1 VIRLRNVALRRGEK
15 LLLQNADLMVHA
27 GQKLGVVGPN
37 GCGKT
42 SLFAVLCGELHAD
55 AGDVEVPASW
65 LVSRV
70 EQEVEASERQAIEF
84 VLDGD
89 VELRAAEAGIEA
101 ADRSGDGERMAAAH
115 QHYEELGGWSAK
127 ARAAVVLDGL
137 GFRAE
142 EFERPVAAFSGGFR
156 VRLNLAR
163 ALMRRADLML
173 LDEPTNHLDL
183 DAVIWLEEWLSAW
196 SGTLFV
202 ISHDREFL
210 DATVSSV
217 LHFDNGGLKL
227 YAGGYSDFERQRAQ
241 ALAQQQAAWRKQQR
255 EIEHLRSYIERFRAK
270 ATKAR
275 QAQSRIKALARMET
289 IAAAHV
295 DSPFAFHFRDFPASP
310 DPVLVLDGAAAGYG
324 GSPVLSGVSLSIQA
338 GSRLGLLGRNGA
350 GKSTLVKLIAGALAP
365 MAGDRIEGKG
375 LRIGYFAQHQLEA
388 LDLEASPLLH
398 LARIDRRARAQV
410 LRDHLGGFGFPG
422 DMALSPVAAFSGGER
437 ARLALAIIIWQR
449 PNLLLLDE
457 PTNHLDI
464 DMREAL
470 TEALLEYEGALVLVS
485 HDRHLVRT
493 TADAL
498 LLVEDGRV
506 SPYEG
511 DLDDYRTLLR
521 SRRQRPASAP
531 AAMSRREERR
541 LAAEA
546 RQARSQQRKPLL
558 ARLERLE
565 RDLGRRTRDLAR
577 VEVLLASENIYGPEQ
592 RDQLAGTVVEQ
603 SQVRADIER
612 LEAEWIRLHEDI
624 ERLALDA

>member
-1 VIRLRNVALRRGEK
+1 
-15 LLLQNADLMVHA
+15 MVHA

-42 SLFAVLCGELHAD
+42 SLFAMLCGELHAD
-55 AGDVEVPASW
+55 AGDVEVPTAW

-70 EQEVEASERQAIEF
+70 EQEAETSEQPAIEY

-101 ADRSGDGERMAAAH
+101 ADQFGDGERMAMAH
-115 QHYEELGGWSAK
+115 QHYEELGGWSAR

-137 GFRAE
+137 GFRAG
-142 EFERPVAAFSGGFR
+142 EFEQPVASFSGGFR

-217 LHFDNGGLKL
+217 LHFDQGGLKL

-241 ALAQQQAAWRKQQR
+241 ALAQQQASWRKQQR
-255 EIEHLRSYIERFRAK
+255 EIDHLRSYIERFRAK

-289 IAAAHV
+289 IALAHV
-295 DSPFAFHFRDFPASP
+295 DSPFVFHFRGFPASP
-310 DPVLVLDGAAAGYG
+310 DPVLVLDGAMAGYG
-324 GSPVLSGVSLSIQA
+324 GNPVLSGVTLSIQA

-388 LDLEASPLLH
+388 LDLDASPLLH
-398 LARIDRRARAQV
+398 LARTDSRAREQV

-422 DMALSPVAAFSGGER
+422 DMALAPVAAFSGGER

-485 HDRHLVRT
+485 HDRHLLRT

-521 SRRQRPASAP
+521 IRRQRPSAAP
-531 AAMSRREERR
+531 GGVSRREERR

-546 RQARSQQRKPLL
+546 RQVKSKQRKPLL
-558 ARLERLE
+558 GKLEKIE

-577 VEVLLASENIYGPEQ
+577 VEALLASEEIYAPEN
-592 RDQLAGTVVEQ
+592 RERLAASVLEQ
-603 SQVRADIER
+603 SQLRAQIEL
-612 LEAEWIRLHEDI
+612 LEAEWIRLHEEI
-624 ERLALDA
+624 ERLAVNP

>member
-1 VIRLRNVALRRGEK
+1 MIRLRNVALRRGEK
-15 LLLQNADLMVHA
+15 LLLRDADLMVHA

-42 SLFAVLCGELHAD
+42 SLFAMLCGELHAD
-55 AGDVEVPASW
+55 AGDLEVPAAW
-65 LVSRV
+65 LVSSV
-70 EQEVEASERQAIEF
+70 EQEVESSERPAIEY

-89 VELRAAEAGIEA
+89 LELRAAEAGIEA
-101 ADRSGDGERMAAAH
+101 ADQSGDGERMAAAH
-115 QHYEELGGWSAK
+115 QQYEELGGWSAR

-137 GFRAE
+137 GFRAD
-142 EFERPVAAFSGGFR
+142 EFERSVAAFSGGFR

-210 DATVSSV
+210 DAAVTSV
-217 LHFDNGGLKL
+217 LHFDSGALKL
-227 YAGGYSDFERQRAQ
+227 YTGGYSDFERQRAQ
-241 ALAQQQAAWRKQQR
+241 ALAQRQAAWRKQQR
-255 EIEHLRSYIERFRAK
+255 EIEHLRSFIERFRAK

-289 IAAAHV
+289 IALAHA
-295 DSPFAFHFRDFPASP
+295 DSPFAFHFRDPPASP
-310 DPVLVLDGAAAGYG
+310 DPVLVLEGAAAGYG
-324 GSPVLSGVSLSIQA
+324 GSPVLSEVTLSIQA

-388 LDLEASPLLH
+388 LDLDASPLLH
-398 LARIDRRARAQV
+398 LARTDSRAREQV

-422 DMALSPVAAFSGGER
+422 DMALAPVAAFSGGER

-485 HDRHLVRT
+485 HDRHLLRT

-521 SRRQRPASAP
+521 IRRQRPSAAP
-531 AAMSRREERR
+531 GGVSRREERR

-546 RQARSQQRKPLL
+546 RQVKSKQRKPLL
-558 ARLERLE
+558 GKLEKIE

-577 VEVLLASENIYGPEQ
+577 VEALLASEEIYAPEN
-592 RDQLAGTVVEQ
+592 RERLAASVLEQ
-603 SQVRADIER
+603 SQLRAQIEL
-612 LEAEWIRLHEDI
+612 LEAEWIRLHEEI
-624 ERLALDA
+624 ERLAVNP

>member
-1 VIRLRNVALRRGEK
+1 VIRLQNVALRRGEK
-15 LLLQNADLMVHA
+15 LLLKDADLMVHA

-37 GCGKT
+37 GCGKS
-42 SLFAVLCGELHAD
+42 SLFALLCRELHAD
-55 AGDVEVPASW
+55 AGDVYLPASW
-65 LVSRV
+65 LISRV
-70 EQEVEASERQAIEF
+70 EQEVESSERPAIDY

-89 VELRAAEAGIEA
+89 IELRAAEAEIA
-101 ADRSGDGERMAAAH
+101 ASEHSDDGARIALAH
-115 QHYEELGGWSAK
+115 QHYEELGGWTAR

-137 GFRAE
+137 GFRSE
-142 EFERPVAAFSGGFR
+142 EFERPVSAFSGGFR

-183 DAVIWLEEWLSAW
+183 DAVIWLEEWLSVW

-210 DATVSSV
+210 DATVTSI
-217 LHFDNGGLKL
+217 LHFDTASLKV
-227 YAGGYSDFERQRAQ
+227 YSGGYSDFERQRVQ
-241 ALAQQQAAWRKQQR
+241 ALAQQQASWRKQQR
-255 EIEHLRSYIERFRAK
+255 EIEHLKSYVERFRAK

-275 QAQSRIKALARMET
+275 QAQSRIKALARMEI

-310 DPVLVLDGAAAGYG
+310 DPVLVLDGAVAGYG
-324 GSPVLSGVSLSIQA
+324 GDPILSGVSLSIQA

-350 GKSTLVKLIAGALAP
+350 GKSTLVKMLAGTLAP
-365 MAGDRIEGKG
+365 IAGDRIEGKG

-388 LDLEASPLLH
+388 LDLDASPLLH
-398 LARIDRRARAQV
+398 LMRIDRSAREQV
-410 LRDHLGGFGFPG
+410 LRGHLGGFGFPG
-422 DMALSPVAAFSGGER
+422 DMALQPVSAFSGGER

-485 HDRHLVRT
+485 HDRHLLRT

-506 SPYEG
+506 IDYDG
-511 DLDDYRTLLR
+511 DLEDYRALLR
-521 SRRQRPASAP
+521 NKRQRSASAP
-531 AAMSRREERR
+531 AVMSRREERR

-546 RQARSQQRKPLL
+546 RQAGAQQKKPLL
-558 ARLERLE
+558 KQLEKIE
-565 RDLGRRTRDLAR
+565 RELGRRTQEMTRIEA
-577 VEVLLASENIYGPEQ
+577 LLASENLYAPEQ
-592 RDQLAGTVVEQ
+592 QDKLAATLREQ
-603 SQVRADIER
+603 SQLRADIDR
-612 LEAEWIRLHEDI
+612 LEAEWLKLHEAV
-624 ERLALDA
+624 ERLGA

>member
-1 VIRLRNVALRRGEK
+1 
-15 LLLQNADLMVHA
+15 MVHA
-27 GQKLGVVGPN
+27 GQKLGVVGAN

-42 SLFAVLCGELHAD
+42 SFFALLCGELQVD
-55 AGDVEVPASW
+55 AGELEVPSAW

-70 EQEVEASERQAIEF
+70 EQEVDSSERPAIEY

-89 VELRAAEAGIEA
+89 VELRAAEAAIA
-101 ADRSGDGERMAAAH
+101 AAEHSGDGAQLAAAH
-115 QHYEELGGWSAK
+115 QHFDELGGWTAR

-137 GFRAE
+137 GFRSG

-210 DATVSSV
+210 DATVSSIV
-217 LHFDNGGLKL
+217 HFDQGALKL

-255 EIEHLRSYIERFRAK
+255 EIEHLRSYVERFRAK

-275 QAQSRIKALARMET
+275 QAQSRLKALARMEL
-289 IAAAHV
+289 IAAAHA

-310 DPVLVLDGAAAGYG
+310 DPVLVLDAAAAGYG
-324 GSPVLSGVSLSIQA
+324 GAPVLAGISLSIPSGA
-338 GSRLGLLGRNGA
+338 RLGLLGRNGA

-365 MAGDRIEGKG
+365 AAGERIEGKG

-398 LARIDRRARAQV
+398 LSRLDRRAREQD
-410 LRDHLGGFGFPG
+410 LRDHLGGFGFSG
-422 DMALSPVAAFSGGER
+422 DMALSPASVFSGGER
-437 ARLALAIIIWQR
+437 ARLALAVIIWQR

-464 DMREAL
+464 EMREAL

-485 HDRHLVRT
+485 HDRHLLRT

-498 LLVEDGRV
+498 LLVDDARV
-506 SPYEG
+506 SPYDG
-511 DLDDYRTLLR
+511 DLEDYRALLR
-521 SRRQRPASAP
+521 SRRQRAGAASGAP
-531 AAMSRREERR
+531 SRREERR
-541 LAAEA
+541 AAAEA
-546 RQARSQQRKPLL
+546 RQARSRQRAPLL
-558 ARLERLE
+558 AKLEKIE
-565 RDLGRRTRDLAR
+565 RELDRCTGDMAR
-577 VEVLLASENIYGPEQ
+577 IEAALASEASYAEEN
-592 RDQLAGTVVEQ
+592 RDALSGLLREQ
-603 SQVRADIER
+603 SQAREHIER
-612 LEAEWIRLHEDI
+612 LELEWLRLHEEI
-624 ERLALDA
+624 ERLDARGVQANQNPA